1 MVRAWW
7 LPHTVAG
14 MGKHPR
20 RSILS
25 KDDAPAKP
33 RLPEGVLDVTNFGSS
48 NPFTVGVEEELQIL
62 DPETGDLVARID
74 EVLGKASDENDQRL
88 QSELFQAVVET
99 ATPICEDIDEVREE
113 VTDLRDRLVDH
124 CEDRGYAIAAA
135 STHPTAHWQDQAY
148 TDKERYAELIET
160 VQWPAKREL
169 IFGVHVHVA
178 VEHPQQAIF
187 VNNHF
192 RPFLPLILGLS
203 TNSPF
208 WKGEATG
215 LKATR
220 PRIFDALPRS
230 GVPRAFQD
238 FADYNAAVG
247 TFKAVG
253 SIDDVTT
260 IWWDIRPRPDL
271 GTVEMRIPDIPT
283 EVDVTVALAGLTQAI
298 VKRLADAWENGE
310 SPPLCHNV
318 EVIRENRWRA
328 IRDGIDA
335 DLIQVEDGNVE
346 AVPFKNAVDS
356 MFSLLGDAPE
366 ELGLQHELQLLQDL
380 VERGE
385 TGAERQL
392 RIYEETDDFLPV
404 IQDIVERTPP
414 GKAHL
419 PKIH

>member
-1 MVRAWW
+1 M
-7 LPHTVAG
+7 T
-14 MGKHPR
+14 
-20 RSILS
+20 
-25 KDDAPAKP
+25 
-33 RLPEGVLDVTNFGSS
+33 EFGSTK
-48 NPFTVGVEEELQIL
+48 PFTMGVEEELQIL
-62 DPETGDLVARID
+62 DPETGNLVARID
-74 EVLGKASDENDQRL
+74 EVLGGAGDEEGSEL

-99 ATPICEDIDEVREE
+99 ATPKCETIGEVREE
-113 VTDLRDRLVDH
+113 VKRLRGRLVDH
-124 CEDRGYAIAAA
+124 CQDRGYAIAAA
-135 STHPTAHWQDQAY
+135 STHPTAHWEDQEY
-148 TDKERYAELIET
+148 TDKDRYEELIET

-230 GVPRAFQD
+230 GVPRAFRD
-238 FADYNAAVG
+238 FADFSAAVD

-260 IWWDIRPRPDL
+260 IWWDVRPRPDL

-283 EVDVTVALAGLTQAI
+283 ETQQTVALAGLTQAI

-310 SPPLCHNV
+310 EPPLEHNI
-318 EVIRENRWRA
+318 EVINENRWRA
-328 IRDGIDA
+328 IRDGIEA
-335 DLIQVEDGNVE
+335 DLIQIQDGEVE
-346 AVPFKNAVDS
+346 AVPFKDAVDS
-356 MFSLLGDAPE
+356 MFDLLGDVPK
-366 ELGLQHELQLLQDL
+366 ELGLKQEMATLREVL
-380 VERGE
+380 ERGE

-392 RIYEETDDFLPV
+392 RIYEETEDFLEV
-404 IQDIVERTPP
+404 IRDIVDRTPP
-414 GKAHL
+414 
-419 PKIH
+419 